1 MGNFFK
7 QYKVKGI
14 GTFIN
19 VLCQCSPLLGMA
31 VSVVE
36 CGTFYT
42 VQQVNIH
49 RFIRW
54 MTFPWFILFVV
65 LIGLLVLFVFYK
77 FVYPSY
83 YAFLNK
89 QTYIHENPMQKDLA
103 KILKRQD
110 KIMKK
115 LGLEDDDPS
124 GEDKS

>member
-1 MGNFFK
+1 M
-7 QYKVKGI
+7 
-14 GTFIN
+14 
-19 VLCQCSPLLGMA
+19 
-31 VSVVE
+31 E